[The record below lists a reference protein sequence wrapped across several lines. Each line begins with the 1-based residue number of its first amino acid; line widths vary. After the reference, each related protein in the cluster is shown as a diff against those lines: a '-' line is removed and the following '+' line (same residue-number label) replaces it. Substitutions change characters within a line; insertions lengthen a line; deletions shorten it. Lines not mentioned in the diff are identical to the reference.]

1 MGVSMKDIESGL
13 LGFGNVVTKSMQTW
27 NTLTGSGSGVPAPA
41 QTTVSLP
48 AVANQQQVATST
60 PSAGFSLGSIP
71 PWAWL
76 AGGVGLY
83 LVWRQH

>member
-1 MGVSMKDIESGL
+1 MGVSMKDIEAGL
-13 LGFGNVVTKSMQTW
+13 LDVNKVLVQGMTTW
-27 NTLTGSGSGVPAPA
+27 DLLSGKGAAPPAA

-48 AVANQQQVATST
+48 AVNNPQQVATST
-60 PSAGFSLGSIP
+60 PSGAFSLGSIP

-83 LVWRQH
+83 LVWRKH